1 MNIKKFFTEN
11 DLAEIENAVKDAEL
25 KTSGE
30 IVPFVAEYSDVYAE
44 TVWQFGFMVFVFN
57 TLFFTLLTPHFSI
70 LNNPK
75 IMACF
80 TIGIS
85 MLFVI
90 ILMLCRPLRMLFTF
104 YDRKKMR
111 VKETAQQKFLSEEVF
126 ATQDRTGILIYLS
139 LAERRVEIIGDSGIN
154 AKVEK
159 EKWQAIAD
167 VIVNGMKKKQY
178 KQCLIDAIG
187 MCGDLL
193 QQNNVQRRDDDT
205 NELSDSVRFDKS
217 SS

>member
-1 MNIKKFFTEN
+1 MIN
-11 DLAEIENAVKDAEL
+11 
-25 KTSGE
+25 
-30 IVPFVAEYSDVYAE
+30 
-44 TVWQFGFMVFVFN
+44 
-57 TLFFTLLTPHFSI
+57 
-70 LNNPK
+70 
-75 IMACF
+75 
-80 TIGIS
+80 
-85 MLFVI
+85 
-90 ILMLCRPLRMLFTF
+90 
-104 YDRKKMR
+104 R
-111 VKETAQQKFLSEEVF
+111 V
-126 ATQDRTGILIYLS
+126 LIYLS

-193 QQNNVQRRDDDT
+193 QQANVQRRDDDT
-205 NELSDSVRFDKS
+205 NELSDSLRFDKS

>member
-11 DLAEIENAVKDAEL
+11 DLAEIKNAVKEAEL

-90 ILMLCRPLRMLFTF
+90 ILILCRPLRMLLTF
-104 YDRKKMR
+104 YDRKKC
-111 VKETAQQKFLSEEVF
+111 VSKKLLSRNF
-126 ATQDRTGILIYLS
+126 SRKKYLQRGTGQVS
-139 LAERRVEIIGDSGIN
+139 
-154 AKVEK
+154 
-159 EKWQAIAD
+159 
-167 VIVNGMKKKQY
+167 
-178 KQCLIDAIG
+178 
-187 MCGDLL
+187 
-193 QQNNVQRRDDDT
+193 
-205 NELSDSVRFDKS
+205 
-217 SS
+217 

>member
-1 MNIKKFFTEN
+1 MSIKKKFSEK
-11 DLAEIENAVKDAEL
+11 DLVDIEQAVKDAES

-30 IVPFVAEYSDVYAE
+30 IVPFVAECSDVYAE
-44 TVWQFGFMVFVFN
+44 TVWQFGFIVFVFN
-57 TLFFTLLTPHFSI
+57 TLFFTLLTPYFSI
-70 LNNPK
+70 LSNPK

-85 MLFVI
+85 MLFVV
-90 ILMLCRPLRMLFTF
+90 ILIFCRPLRMLLTF

-111 VKETAQQKFLSEEVF
+111 VKDAAEQRFLSEEVF
-126 ATQDRTGILIYLS
+126 ATRERTGILIYLS

-193 QQNNVQRRDDDT
+193 QQANVQRRDDDT
-205 NELSDSVRFDKS
+205 NELSDSLRFDKS